1 MLAYFALRSSKVQRY
16 IVNYVVSYVSDELD
30 TKIELGGVD
39 LNIFLD
45 IIFEDVVLY
54 DQKGE
59 VLLSSNKLVLDMHRI
74 SVRNQKITI
83 KKLLFDKT
91 FLNIKRT
98 ENEKDFNFTFLTD
111 YLAAEPEDTLEF
123 NWKVFCKAF
132 EFENSG
138 FTFSDKTEEIVIPVI
153 NKSELAISNL
163 NVLLSDINFNN
174 DTIDFH
180 LEKFSFTEF
189 SGLTIDNISAF
200 VRYSPVEIRADSF
213 ELQTSGS
220 LLAFDAGL
228 KYEGLQAFDDF
239 INDVNISLKI
249 KPSVIDVS
257 DVAFFYPTLKSVD
270 DIVSIEG
277 VFLGKV
283 SGMRVRDMKL
293 EAGNYTSFS
302 GNLNMT
308 GLPDIYET
316 FINISVKELNSHVA
330 DMKMYYEPFT
340 LQNPELIMP
349 DNFDNVGNVTFDGS
363 FTGFIDDFV
372 SYGML
377 TTDVGEVSTDIVIRA
392 LDTKKRIA
400 YDGVLDA
407 AGLDLG
413 KLFHNEKDLGLLTF
427 SSNVEGSGVD
437 INNIDVKLTGNVESL
452 GLLGYNYKNIEIFG
466 DLQNRKFN
474 GSILIDDENL
484 GLGFDGM
491 VEYHDSIQH
500 FDFNL
505 NLERANLTML
515 NMYQRDSLY
524 HSELST
530 MVNMKFSFV
539 DFENSVGDI
548 YINNTVYRETIN
560 NTTTENQISIN
571 TIALSSDNIDSENS
585 KISVQSDIVDIGIEG
600 NFKFYELGVAFQD
613 FLKGYIP
620 AVIGGGVEAGED
632 EEDIIQYFDFYLEF
646 GQVDE
651 ITEVFFPS
659 LQIEPG
665 TRFDGNFSNTDN
677 VFNLRG
683 SASSIDVFGNVL
695 KNWELIADT
704 DNGDLEFLL
713 SGEKVLLTDSLWV
726 DNFSMLGNIGS
737 DTLTYNFKWDNKRFK
752 NKTLG
757 SIQGLIA
764 FEASDKFDLK
774 FQPSYFIVNDSLWRI
789 SEDNYIKIDS
799 SDIQVNDFIVSKG
812 SEFISIDGS
821 VSEKSGRRLELSFN
835 DFEIY
840 NLDVLLQGKKID
852 FDGQI
857 SGSVSLTD
865 FYGSMGVAANVD
877 IKGFGFNNEHLGDL
891 LLSSKWDAEKDGFF
905 VNGEIVYYGNVG
917 SVKPVIISGYIYP
930 EAENEMDNFDL
941 DIKVLNLRMSMFG
954 RYMESFAS
962 SVRGLATGNLRLEGP
977 LTAPEIIG
985 DVQLQRTRLRIDYL
999 NVPYSFADS
1008 LKIRPHS
1015 FEFTDISIYDSIGNY
1030 GKATGIIKHNSFRD
1044 FELDITIK
1052 PEKMVLLNTTQAS
1065 DEMFYGRAFATG
1077 IAHIHGPANDIM
1089 FNISARTN
1097 RGTQLFLPVNY
1108 AGEIKENQFITF
1120 VTKDTVATA
1129 TPQTTYKPPPGISMN
1144 FDLDVTPDAEVQII
1158 FDSQIGDIIRGRGT
1172 GNIKMEINPQGEFL
1186 MFGDYTIQEGDYL
1199 FTLQNLINKR
1209 FRIEQGGTI
1218 RWAGDPFDANIDLKA
1233 LYRLRASLYDIMM
1246 DIDSSDVYRRR
1257 VPVDVVL
1264 EIGET
1269 LFNPSIVFDINLPA
1283 SDETTREAVE
1293 RQITTEQELNRQ
1305 VFSLLVLN
1313 RFLPPTA
1320 MQYNTALGYG
1330 VGTTSSELLSNQ
1342 LSNWLSQISSEVD
1355 IGFNYRPGDEIT
1367 DQEFEMALST
1377 QLFDDRVII
1386 DGNLGVAG
1394 DRNASNQR
1402 TSNIIGDVN
1411 VEVKVTPEGKFRV
1424 KAFNRSNTTDVLNQN
1439 GAYTQG
1445 IGIFYRKEFDSLKEL
1460 FSNNKIEK
1468 KVPDNGEVEIPENN
1482 DSSEENE

>member
-16 IVNYVVSYVSDELD
+16 IVNYVVSYVSDEFD

-45 IIFEDVVLY
+45 IIFEDIVLY
-54 DQKGE
+54 DQKGK
-59 VLLSSNKLVLDMHRI
+59 VLLSSNKLVLDMHSI

-83 KKLLFDKT
+83 EKLLFEKT
-91 FLNIKRT
+91 FLNINRA
-98 ENEKDFNFTFLTD
+98 EDEEDFNFTFITD

-132 EFENSG
+132 EFKSSG

-153 NKSELAISNL
+153 NTSELAISNL
-163 NVLLSDINFNN
+163 NLLLSDIDFNN

-200 VRYSPVEIRADSF
+200 IRYSPVEIRADSF

-228 KYEGLQAFDDF
+228 KYDGLQAFDDF

-283 SGMRVRDMKL
+283 SGMRIRDLKL

-302 GNLNMT
+302 GNLNMS

-330 DMKMYYEPFT
+330 DLKMYYEPFT

-349 DNFDNVGNVTFDGS
+349 DNFDNVGNISFDGS

-505 NLERANLTML
+505 NLEKANLTML
-515 NMYQRDSLY
+515 NIYQRDSLY

-620 AVIGGGVEAGED
+620 AVLGEKVEPGED
-632 EEDIIQYFDFYLEF
+632 EEEIIQYFDFYLEI

-665 TRFDGNFSNTDN
+665 TRFDGNFSNTAN
-677 VFNLRG
+677 VFNLSG
-683 SASSIDVFGNVL
+683 SASSIDIFGNVL

-704 DNGDLEFLL
+704 DNGDLGFLL

-737 DTLTYNFKWDNKRFK
+737 DTLTYIFKWDNKRFK

-757 SIQGLIA
+757 NIQGLIA

-840 NLDVLLQGKKID
+840 NLDVLLKGKKID

-877 IKGFGFNNEHLGDL
+877 IKDFGFNNEYLGDL

-930 EAENEMDNFDL
+930 EAENEKDNFDL
-941 DIKVLNLRMSMFG
+941 DVKVLNLRMSMFG

-1008 LKIRPHS
+1008 LKVRPHS

-1052 PEKMVLLNTTQAS
+1052 PEKMVLLNTTPAS

-1293 RQITTEQELNRQ
+1293 RQITTEQEMNRQ

-1394 DRNASNQR
+1394 DRNASSQR

-1468 KVPDNGEVEIPENN
+1468 KVPDNGEVEIPENS
-1482 DSSEENE
+1482 DSPEENE